1 MRRSCSLF
9 LSVFLVTALP
19 CAADRLAD
27 SPKITVSQIKPFF
40 TGIKSEDNVFQ
51 LEGNITEEIRGHFI
65 FQDGTGGLAIIPTC
79 TNAWRRGDRVRLIA
93 SNRPNCF
100 GEIDFVACAESI
112 TVLSHGTPPPLVRT
126 TPAGIAAGRH
136 GFQHVEIE
144 GVVTAIFKDEIDS
157 EWRVLFVEADGHRC
171 IVMGKDDELSGES
184 PNTLLDAEIRVDGI
198 CFPYSNGA
206 RHYLG
211 PWIRTMGANSI
222 RIIRNPPADPFLAE
236 EFRDFDSET
245 LSSQTTNA
253 HRYRLSGTVVANWHE
268 SAFFLLTPNNH
279 RVEIRMHPGSHV
291 PRPGETVTAVGFIRK
306 NAFFLWMDSAIV
318 RTERNRPD
326 IHPDEPQEI
335 DPFRLFHDVSGKP
348 AIDARL
354 NGCLVRLTGIVRT
367 LISVGTPQARL
378 GIECSGEFL
387 SAEIGGI
394 PPPEIG
400 SRIRIVGACR
410 IAAESDTESSSFSRV
425 KDVTVVLRSPQDLAI
440 VEHPPF
446 WTARR
451 MGTLIGIL
459 SAGLLSIAIWNFLL
473 TRAIA
478 RKKRELED
486 ELIARIGSEFKVGER
501 TRLAVELHDSI
512 AQNLTGVALALDAAT
527 DAAQSAPPAVRNN
540 LAVAARTL
548 RSCRGEL
555 RNCLW
560 DLRNNALETDDMNT
574 AIQRTLAPHVG
585 DMGIAI
591 RFNVPRERFTDN
603 TAHAVLCIIRELVL
617 NAIHHGHATRVTI
630 AGATEG
636 HDLLFSVRDDG
647 CGFDPTNCP
656 SVEQGHFGLQ
666 GIAERVDNL
675 NGEVLTSSSPEGTKI
690 SVRLR
695 MPEEES
701 QQS

>member
-1 MRRSCSLF
+1 MRLSYGLS
-9 LSVFLVTALP
+9 LSVFLAAALP

-27 SPKITVSQIKPFF
+27 SPKITVSQIKPLF
-40 TGIKSEDNVFQ
+40 TGVKSEDNVFQ

-65 FQDGTGGLAIIPTC
+65 FQDGTGGLAIIPAC

-93 SNRPNCF
+93 SNKPNGF

-126 TPAGIAAGRH
+126 TPAGIASGRH

-144 GVVTAIFKDEIDS
+144 GVVTAVFKDEIDP

-171 IVMGKDDELSGES
+171 IVMAKDDELSGES
-184 PNTLLDAEIRVDGI
+184 PNALLDAEIRVDGI

-206 RHYLG
+206 RRYLG
-211 PWIRTMGANSI
+211 PWIRTLGADSI
-222 RIIRNPPADPFLAE
+222 RIVRNPPADPFLAE

-245 LSSQTTNA
+245 LSSQTTAA
-253 HRYRLSGTVVANWHE
+253 HRYRLSGTVVASWHE
-268 SAFFLLTPNNH
+268 SAFFLLTPDDH
-279 RVEIRMHPGSHV
+279 RVEIRMHPGTRA

-306 NAFFLWMDSAIV
+306 NAFFLWMDGAIV
-318 RTERNRPD
+318 RTERNRPNAR
-326 IHPDEPQEI
+326 PDEPLEI
-335 DPFRLFHDVSGKP
+335 DPFRLFHDANGKP
-348 AIDARL
+348 AIDARF
-354 NGCLVRLTGIVRT
+354 NGRLVRLTGVVRT
-367 LISVGTPQARL
+367 VIAAGTPQARL
-378 GIECSGEFL
+378 GLECGSEFL
-387 SAEIGGI
+387 SIEIGDT

-400 SRIRIVGACR
+400 SRIRLVGACR
-410 IAAESDTESSSFSRV
+410 ITAESDTGSSRFSRV
-425 KDVTVVLRSPQDLAI
+425 KDVTVVLRSPQDLTV

-446 WTARR
+446 WTVRR
-451 MGTLIGIL
+451 LGTLIGIL

-478 RKKRELED
+478 RRKREFED

-527 DAAQSAPPAVRNN
+527 DAAQSASQAVRDN
-540 LAVAARTL
+540 LAIAARTL

-560 DLRNNALETDDMNT
+560 DLRNDALETDDMNT
-574 AIQRTLAPHVG
+574 AIRRTLAPHVG

-617 NAIHHGHATRVTI
+617 NAIHHGRATRITI

-636 HDLLFSVRDDG
+636 HDLLFSVRDNG
-647 CGFDPTNCP
+647 CGFDPANCP
-656 SVEQGHFGLQ
+656 GVEQGHFGLQ

-675 NGEVLTSSSPEGTKI
+675 NGEVQTSSSPEGTKI

-701 QQS
+701 EQP